1 MKKAEVL
8 KKKNVVLVIPGR
20 KLIRGVDAGRKAM
33 VVYVTKKVPLREL
46 SKADMVPEEIEGLE
60 SDVQITSQIVAL
72 STRHD
77 KWRPMPGGV
86 SVSHPAVTSGTGSPL
101 RIKGRLYIVSN
112 AHVIGDCNDG
122 EIGDQTWQ
130 PGSAYGGTPL
140 DTIGHLYLR
149 PPIHF
154 EEEGGMCPWA
164 NRFVDLGNFLA
175 KHVFRSRQRIPSPV
189 LDVLNK
195 VDIAVS
201 LPIDEDD
208 LLTEI
213 LGIGEPAGF
222 AEAQIAD
229 VIQKSGATSEVNQGA
244 VLDTAGA
251 ARVSYGSRGTA
262 AFDDQ
267 IISTAIASPGDSGSL
282 VFNMQNGLVG
292 VLFAGS
298 DQFTIINKISN
309 VLEALGLN

>member
-1 MKKAEVL
+1 MKKSDII
-8 KKKNVVLVIPGR
+8 KKKNVVLVIRGR
-20 KLIRGVDAGRKAM
+20 KKVNDIDTGRVAM

-46 SKADMVPEEIEGLE
+46 SKADVVPEEIDGLE
-60 SDVQITSQIVAL
+60 SDVQIAKQIDAL
-72 STRHD
+72 SSRHD

-86 SVSHPAVTSGTGSPL
+86 SVSHPNVSSGTGSPL

-130 PGSAYGGTPL
+130 PGSYYGGTSL
-140 DTIGHLYLR
+140 DTIGHLYIR
-149 PPIHF
+149 PLIHF
-154 EEEGGMCPWA
+154 EDEGGMCPWA
-164 NRFVDLGNFLA
+164 NRFVNFGNFLA
-175 KHVFRSRQRIPSPV
+175 KHVFRSRQRIPAPV

-222 AEAQIAD
+222 AEAQIGD
-229 VIQKSGATSEVNQGA
+229 VVQKSGATSEVNQGA

-262 AFDDQ
+262 AFENQ

-292 VLFAGS
+292 VLFAGN
-298 DQFTIINKISN
+298 DQFTIINKISD

>member
-1 MKKAEVL
+1 MKKSDII

-20 KLIRGVDAGRKAM
+20 KKVNGVDVGREAM
-33 VVYVTKKVPLREL
+33 VVYVTKKVSLSAL
-46 SKADMVPEEIEGLE
+46 SKEDIVPEIIEGLE
-60 SDVQITSQIVAL
+60 SDVQVAKQIDAL
-72 STRHD
+72 SSRHD

-86 SVSHPAVTSGTGSPL
+86 SVSHPSVTSGTGSPL

-112 AHVIGDCNDG
+112 AHVLGDCNDG

-130 PGSAYGGTPL
+130 PGSAYGGSPV
-140 DTIGHLYLR
+140 DTIGHLYIR
-149 PPIHF
+149 PLINF
-154 EEEGGMCPWA
+154 EGNGGQCPWA
-164 NRFVDLGNFLA
+164 NGFVKFGNLLA
-175 KHVFRSRQRIPSPV
+175 KHVFRSHYRIPSPV
-189 LDVLNK
+189 LDFLNR

-201 LPIDEDD
+201 LPIDEND
-208 LLTEI
+208 LLEEI
-213 LGIGEPAGF
+213 LGIGQPAGF

-244 VLDTAGA
+244 VLDTAGVT
-251 ARVSYGSRGTA
+251 RVSYGSRGTA
-262 AFDDQ
+262 AFEDQ
-267 IISTAIASPGDSGSL
+267 IITTAIASPGDSGSL